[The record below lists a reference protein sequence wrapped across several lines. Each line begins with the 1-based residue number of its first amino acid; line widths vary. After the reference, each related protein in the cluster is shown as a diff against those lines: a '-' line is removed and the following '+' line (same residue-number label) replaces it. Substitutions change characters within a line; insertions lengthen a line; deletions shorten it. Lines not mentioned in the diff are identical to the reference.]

1 MGGERAA
8 CFIPFNER
16 NLDLS
21 FFILRPTIVMV
32 DRLLAAL
39 EQFSSSAHS
48 LGCIHSSVFKSIHGN
63 LIVWYGAWIKR
74 PYKNGRELLNAS
86 LLSRLRN
93 DVSSMAILLEHG
105 FYDAYA
111 GEARDGTLAAKFFTG
126 DTISLHAISFSTCI
140 KEDNT
145 NIIMSDFS
153 YACLAIFK
161 DRFIKMEGAKAGAC
175 LKSARLSKVCA
186 VFVWRSLQSCY
197 SYILSEDYRSILP
210 YYLDGLS
217 IDIKY
222 DIFRVVFVSDDNSSA
237 LNNQF
242 FLASRLMLQRKAM
255 DKVVPDSNKITDYDV

>member
-1 MGGERAA
+1 MGGESAA
-8 CFIPFNER
+8 CFVPFNDR

-32 DRLLAAL
+32 DHLLAAL
-39 EQFSSSAHS
+39 KQFSSSAHS
-48 LGCIHSSVFKSIHGN
+48 LGCIHSSVFKSIHGS
-63 LIVWYGAWIKR
+63 LIVWYGAWVKR
-74 PYKNGRELLNAS
+74 PYNNGRELLNAS

-126 DTISLHAISFSTCI
+126 DTISLHTISFSTCDN
-140 KEDNT
+140 EDDT

-161 DRFIKMEGAKAGAC
+161 DRFIKMGGAKAGAC

-186 VFVWRSLQSCY
+186 MFVWRSLQSCY
-197 SYILSEDYRSILP
+197 SYILSDDYRTSILP
-210 YYLDGLS
+210 YLDGFS

-242 FLASRLMLQRKAM
+242 FPPPRLMLHSKSM
-255 DKVVPDSNKITDYDV
+255 DKVVPDSNKIRDYDV